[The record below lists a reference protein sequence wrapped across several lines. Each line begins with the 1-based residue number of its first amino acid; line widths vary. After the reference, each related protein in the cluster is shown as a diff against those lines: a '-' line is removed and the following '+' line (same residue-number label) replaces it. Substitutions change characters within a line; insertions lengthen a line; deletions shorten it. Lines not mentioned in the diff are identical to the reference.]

1 MADQRIPSVLVAAAT
16 ILCGPPKKVFTL
28 SSRYDHFAVCWRVAP
43 DFPRLTRLASP
54 PRAVKYRFSF
64 LLLTLGAIA
73 FATAKWSRVPGVDKR
88 PVNMSLVTAGTTVSG
103 SKGITQSTGFIMG
116 DPLRPITLGA
126 GKSEAVIKL
135 VKQSFVEKASFVSD
149 GLDGRVSASMSTDGK
164 AWKNPASTVF
174 TPTDRLVNLDL
185 GAAQGRY
192 LRLEFELARSGTI
205 RSFQILGSHTERNY
219 KVTQNEKGSGP
230 MVNFAS
236 GIGGGRL
243 IYINPESYAARSA
256 ASGTGPLSF
265 PESDEK
271 YRTAVY
277 DFGQVRSLT
286 EFGSVHS
293 PRPVRLLVYAFDT
306 LPEKEDW
313 RGRLAFDPSVFD
325 NAEPVASAEDSQ
337 GSGTLKI
344 KARSTVKARYVAMRW
359 EPDFNPPAF
368 EVTDTSISGSGPTSF
383 SSGDTNVDTDTND
396 EGDVVSDVDQGEE
409 SMEITVDGDTG
420 EVTTEGDVSGGDSG
434 GNEGGGGGE
443 NSESGDGGESPVI
456 NINNPQNSVNGAG
469 SSGVGGSEPETTPPS
484 DKS

>member
-1 MADQRIPSVLVAAAT
+1 M
-16 ILCGPPKKVFTL
+16 KF
-28 SSRYDHFAVCWRVAP
+28 H
-43 DFPRLTRLASP
+43 
-54 PRAVKYRFSF
+54 FSF

-73 FATAKWSRVPGVDKR
+73 FATAKWSRVPGVEKR

-103 SKGITQSTGFIMG
+103 SKGIAQSSGFILG
-116 DPLRPITLGA
+116 DPLRPISLET

-135 VKQSFVEKASFVSD
+135 VKQSYVEKASFVSD
-149 GLDGRVSASMSTDGK
+149 GLDGRVSAAMSTDGK
-164 AWKNPASTVF
+164 AWKNPVSTVF
-174 TPTDRLVNLDL
+174 TPTDRLVSLDL

-192 LRLEFELARSGTI
+192 LRLEFELARGGTI
-205 RSFQILGSHTERNY
+205 RSFQILGAHTERNY

-313 RGRLAFDPSVFD
+313 RGRLAFDPTVFD

-337 GSGTLKI
+337 GTGTLKI
-344 KARSTVKARYVAMRW
+344 KAKSTVKARYVAMRW

-368 EVTDTSISGSGPTSF
+368 SVTDTSISGNGTTFF
-383 SSGDTNVDTDTND
+383 SSGDTNVNTDTD
-396 EGDVVSDVDQGEE
+396 GDGDIVSDVDQGEE
-409 SMEITVDGDTG
+409 SMEIIVDGDTG
-420 EVTTEGDVSGGDSG
+420 EVSTEGDVSGGDSSG
-434 GNEGGGGGE
+434 DGSGGGGGE
-443 NSESGDGGESPVI
+443 SGESGEGGESPVI

-469 SSGVGGSEPETTPPS
+469 SSGVGGSDESETTPPS

>member
-1 MADQRIPSVLVAAAT
+1 MKFQ
-16 ILCGPPKKVFTL
+16 
-28 SSRYDHFAVCWRVAP
+28 
-43 DFPRLTRLASP
+43 
-54 PRAVKYRFSF
+54 FSF

-73 FATAKWSRVPGVDKR
+73 FAAAKWSRVPGVEKR

-103 SKGITQSTGFIMG
+103 SKGISQSNGFILG
-116 DPLRPITLGA
+116 DPLRPILLET

-149 GLDGRVSASMSTDGK
+149 GLDGRVSAAMSTDGK
-164 AWKNPASTVF
+164 AWKDSVSTVF
-174 TPTDRLVNLDL
+174 TPTDRLVSLDL

-192 LRLEFELARSGTI
+192 LRLEFELARGGSI
-205 RSFQILGSHTERNY
+205 RSFQILGSHTEQNY

-313 RGRLAFDPSVFD
+313 RGRLAFDPTVFD

-337 GSGTLKI
+337 GTGTLKI
-344 KARSTVKARYVAMRW
+344 KAKSTVKARYVAMRW

-368 EVTDTSISGSGPTSF
+368 GVTGTSISGNGVTSF
-383 SSGDTNVDTDTND
+383 SSGDTNVNTDTN
-396 EGDVVSDVDQGEE
+396 GDGDIVSDVDQGDQ
-409 SMEITVDGDTG
+409 SMEITVDGETG
-420 EVTTEGDVSGGDSG
+420 EVSTEGDVSGGD
-434 GNEGGGGGE
+434 GNGGGGE
-443 NSESGDGGESPVI
+443 SGESGDSGDGGQSPII

-469 SSGVGGSEPETTPPS
+469 SSGVGGGSGSETTPPS

>member
-1 MADQRIPSVLVAAAT
+1 M
-16 ILCGPPKKVFTL
+16 KF
-28 SSRYDHFAVCWRVAP
+28 H
-43 DFPRLTRLASP
+43 
-54 PRAVKYRFSF
+54 FSF
-64 LLLTLGAIA
+64 LLITLGAIA
-73 FATAKWSRVPGVDKR
+73 FAAAKWSRVPGVDKR

-103 SKGITQSTGFIMG
+103 SKGIAQSSGFILG
-116 DPLRPITLGA
+116 DPLRPITLQS

-149 GLDGRVSASMSTDGK
+149 GLEGRVSAAMSTDGK
-164 AWKNPASTVF
+164 AWKNPVSTVF
-174 TPTDRLVNLDL
+174 TPTDRLVSLDL

-192 LRLEFELARSGTI
+192 LRLEFELERGGTI
-205 RSFQILGSHTERNY
+205 RSFQILGAHTERNY
-219 KVTQNEKGSGP
+219 KITQNEKGSGP

-313 RGRLAFDPSVFD
+313 RGRLAFDPTVFD
-325 NAEPVASAEDSQ
+325 HAEPVASAEDSE
-337 GSGTLKI
+337 GTGTLKI
-344 KARSTVKARYVAMRW
+344 KAKSTVKARYVAMRW

-368 EVTDTSISGSGPTSF
+368 VVTDTSISGSGTTNF

-420 EVTTEGDVSGGDSG
+420 EVTTEGDVSGGDGSG
-434 GNEGGGGGE
+434 GSGGGGGE
-443 NSESGDGGESPVI
+443 SGESGESGDGGESPVI
-456 NINNPQNSVNGAG
+456 NINNPQNSTSGAG
-469 SSGVGGSEPETTPPS
+469 SGGVGDSGSETTEPS

>member
-1 MADQRIPSVLVAAAT
+1 M
-16 ILCGPPKKVFTL
+16 KF
-28 SSRYDHFAVCWRVAP
+28 H
-43 DFPRLTRLASP
+43 
-54 PRAVKYRFSF
+54 FSF

-73 FATAKWSRVPGVDKR
+73 FAAAKWSRVPGVDKR

-103 SKGITQSTGFIMG
+103 SKGIAQSSGFILG
-116 DPLRPITLGA
+116 DPLRPITLQS

-149 GLDGRVSASMSTDGK
+149 GLEGRVSAAMSTDGK
-164 AWKNPASTVF
+164 AWKNPVSTVF
-174 TPTDRLVNLDL
+174 TPTDRLVSLDL

-192 LRLEFELARSGTI
+192 LRLEFELERGGTI
-205 RSFQILGSHTERNY
+205 RSFQILGAHTERNY
-219 KVTQNEKGSGP
+219 KITQNEKGSGP

-313 RGRLAFDPSVFD
+313 RGRLAFDPTVFD
-325 NAEPVASAEDSQ
+325 HAEPVASAEDSE
-337 GSGTLKI
+337 GTGTLKI
-344 KARSTVKARYVAMRW
+344 KAKSTVKARYVAMRW

-368 EVTDTSISGSGPTSF
+368 VVTDTSISGSGTTNF

-420 EVTTEGDVSGGDSG
+420 EVTTEGDVSGGDGS
-434 GNEGGGGGE
+434 GGGGGE
-443 NSESGDGGESPVI
+443 SGESGESGDGGESPVI
-456 NINNPQNSVNGAG
+456 NINNPQNSTSGAG
-469 SSGVGGSEPETTPPS
+469 SGGVGDSGSETTEPS

>member
-1 MADQRIPSVLVAAAT
+1 M
-16 ILCGPPKKVFTL
+16 KF
-28 SSRYDHFAVCWRVAP
+28 H
-43 DFPRLTRLASP
+43 
-54 PRAVKYRFSF
+54 FSF

-73 FATAKWSRVPGVDKR
+73 FAAAKWSRVPGVEKR
-88 PVNMSLVTAGTTVSG
+88 PVNMSLVTAGTTISG
-103 SKGITQSTGFIMG
+103 SKGIAQSNGFILG
-116 DPLRPITLGA
+116 DPLRPILLEA

-149 GLDGRVSASMSTDGK
+149 GLDGRVSAAMSTDGK
-164 AWKNPASTVF
+164 AWKAPVSTVF
-174 TPTDRLVNLDL
+174 TPTDRLINLDL

-192 LRLEFELARSGTI
+192 LRLEFELARGGTI
-205 RSFQILGSHTERNY
+205 RSFQLLGSHTERNY

-313 RGRLAFDPSVFD
+313 RGRLAFDPTVFD

-337 GSGTLKI
+337 GTGTLKI
-344 KARSTVKARYVAMRW
+344 KAKSTVKARYVAMRW

-368 EVTDTSISGSGPTSF
+368 GVTDTSISGNGTTTF
-383 SSGDTNVDTDTND
+383 TSGDTNVNTDTNG
-396 EGDVVSDVDQGEE
+396 EGDIVSDVDQGDQ
-409 SMEITVDGDTG
+409 SMEITVDGETG
-420 EVTTEGDVSGGDSG
+420 EVSTEGDVSGGD
-434 GNEGGGGGE
+434 GNDGGGGGGSGE
-443 NSESGDGGESPVI
+443 SGDSGDGGESPVI

-469 SSGVGGSEPETTPPS
+469 SSGVGGSSGSETTPPS
-484 DKS
+484 DNS